1 MKTDKNDALKQFLSK
16 NAPAPA
22 QHPWFT
28 ANVLHRLPDRKPRY
42 SWVLRLTY
50 ALAAVACL
58 ICWSRV
64 IPELASPVITLRTVT
79 EVAATAAVSV
89 IVLSHYIGAT
99 LRS

>member
-1 MKTDKNDALKQFLSK
+1 MKTYKNDSLKQFLSK

-50 ALAAVACL
+50 SLAALACL

-64 IPELASPVITLRTVT
+64 IPELASPVITLRTVR
-79 EVAATAAVSV
+79 SGGWRRCSG
-89 IVLSHYIGAT
+89 IGLSPRRRRW
-99 LRS
+99 LQPR